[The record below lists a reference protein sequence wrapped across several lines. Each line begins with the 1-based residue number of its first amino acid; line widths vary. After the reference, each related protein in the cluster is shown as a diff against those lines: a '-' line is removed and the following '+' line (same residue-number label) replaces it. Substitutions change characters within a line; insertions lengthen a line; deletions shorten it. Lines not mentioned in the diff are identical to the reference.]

1 MVYYVYTDASLNDKE
16 KQAACAFMI
25 LSEGKFISAGC
36 EMCRCSSS
44 KDAEAKAVAVATS
57 ALGNYVEAGDTVRYY
72 IDNVNVFKAAR
83 AYSRSRSQSDVVG
96 VYGYNVG
103 NFCVEVSK
111 LAQTCKVEV
120 IKVQAHT
127 GKQCGNT
134 AVDRLARYTL
144 RYKLR
149 ESEGAKN
156 VCSSC

>member
-1 MVYYVYTDASLNDKE
+1 MVYYVYTDASLNEE
-16 KQAACAFMI
+16 KGQAACAFMI
-25 LSEGKFISAGC
+25 LSEGKFITAGC
-36 EMCRCSSS
+36 ETYALLSS
-44 KDAEAKAVAVATS
+44 KDAEAKAIAVATS
-57 ALGNYVEAGDTVRYY
+57 SLKDYVKAEDTVRYY
-72 IDNVNVFKAAR
+72 IDNVNVFKATR
-83 AYSRSRSQSDVVG
+83 AYSRKRSLSDVVS

-111 LAQTCKVEV
+111 VAEVCKVEA

-144 RYKLR
+144 KYKLR
-149 ESEGAKN
+149 KNEGAGN